1 MPQLCLTLCNPMD
14 CCTPG
19 FLVLHYF
26 SEFAQTHVRSVG
38 DAIQLSHPLSTPS
51 PPDLNL
57 SHHQSFPMEAN
68 SFTKLCYSIGYSI
81 VFPPGC
87 IFPFNLQILDV
98 LISLFWYFR
107 IRNQSLYR
115 LQISVNITLKYS
127 HPLVSARDCF
137 QDIPMDTKILRDS
150 SPLCKVAWYLHIT
163 YTHLLIYFKSFLD
176 YL

>member
-1 MPQLCLTLCNPMD
+1 MSDSLQPHGLQHTRLPCPSLFLRVCSNSCPFSWWCHPIISSSVDPFSSWPQS
-14 CCTPG
+14 
-19 FLVLHYF
+19 F
-26 SEFAQTHVRSVG
+26 
-38 DAIQLSHPLSTPS
+38 PS
-51 PPDLNL
+51 
-57 SHHQSFPMEAN
+57 SGSFPMEAN

-87 IFPFNLQILDV
+87 VFPFNLQILDV

-137 QDIPMDTKILRDS
+137 QDIPMDTKILGDS